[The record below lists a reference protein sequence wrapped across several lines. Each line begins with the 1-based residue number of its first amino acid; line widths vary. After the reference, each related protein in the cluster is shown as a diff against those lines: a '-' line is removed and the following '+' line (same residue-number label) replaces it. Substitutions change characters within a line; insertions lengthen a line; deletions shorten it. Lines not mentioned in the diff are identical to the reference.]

1 MRTTTAPLLMTL
13 ALLTACQS
21 QLVVA
26 DDWGPV
32 SGGTYGATGTGGI
45 GGTGG
50 SSGPFGGSGSVGI
63 GGSPFSTQDAG
74 GSSSTAVPAAAP
86 APVQLIDD
94 MEDGTAAFASPAGLS
109 GAWQTWSDA
118 AVTPVDTDALIAPL
132 DLPRPGSTR
141 ACHARPLSGSRRGVD
156 VALALHR
163 SPRDLSPADLSAYEG
178 VAFWARSAAM
188 TDLTVAGADDSVAPG
203 HDLWSDEASGNPW
216 PARRVSLTGRWE
228 RYVLLF
234 EDFDTFAG
242 DVDRRLDVRA
252 LAALHF
258 AGGRNTP
265 SDFWIDDVVL
275 LCRGLCPPGR

>member
-1 MRTTTAPLLMTL
+1 MRTTIASLPMAL
-13 ALLTACQS
+13 ALLSACQS

-26 DDWGPV
+26 DDWGPT
-32 SGGTYGATGTGGI
+32 SGGYGGT

-50 SSGPFGGSGSVGI
+50 SPGPIGGYGSGGT

-74 GSSSTAVPAAAP
+74 GASPDVLAP
-86 APVQLIDD
+86 APAPFQLIDD

-141 ACHARPLSGSRRGVD
+141 GCHARPLSGSARGVD

-163 SPRDLSPADLSAYEG
+163 SPRDLSAVDLSAYEG
-178 VAFWARSAAM
+178 VAFWARSMVM
-188 TDLTVAGADDSVAPG
+188 TDLTVAGADASVAPG

-216 PARRVSLTGRWE
+216 PARRVSLTPRWE

-234 EDFDTFAG
+234 EDFDASASG
-242 DVDRRLDVRA
+242 GDRRLDVRA

-258 AGGRNTP
+258 LGSRNTP
-265 SDFWIDDVVL
+265 ADFWIDDPVL
-275 LCRGLCPPGR
+275 LCRGICPAGP